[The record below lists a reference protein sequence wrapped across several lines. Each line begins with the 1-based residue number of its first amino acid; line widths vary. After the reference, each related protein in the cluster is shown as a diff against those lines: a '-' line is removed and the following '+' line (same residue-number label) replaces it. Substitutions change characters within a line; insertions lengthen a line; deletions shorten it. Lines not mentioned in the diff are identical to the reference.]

1 MCTYFLTF
9 LMKKL
14 FLGMLVLSVS
24 ASTFAQSAEEVLR
37 SVGPGA
43 IMAAGFG

>member
-1 MCTYFLTF
+1 
-9 LMKKL
+9 MKKL
-14 FLGMLVLSVS
+14 FLGTLVLTFC
-24 ASTFAQSAEEVLR
+24 ATTFAGSAEEVLR